1 MSSKVLLTTTKRNE
15 HMLYEQVIANNPS
28 LQPYEYVSTE
38 IAEDGKHWLLHL
50 KSSRGTEDVTCPF
63 CNSPVHI
70 CGNYS
75 MRLRDMP
82 IHPGTKQDIEIAY
95 HRYRCQS
102 CERTF
107 SEEIPFKHSE
117 TRITERAASWISA
130 FLRFNIPISTVQKIT
145 GVHWDTIKR
154 IHKDL
159 MDEAIASR
167 QKELRKE
174 GYKPKH
180 LAVDEFAIHKGHR
193 YATCVM
199 DLDTGDVLWAG
210 KGRTKA
216 DFSIF
221 FQEMDMDYL
230 SEVEA
235 VAMDMNASYNAL
247 VNEHMPWA
255 EIVYDRYH
263 MQAQFGKDVLGAV
276 RLEEAR
282 KHNALAKQL
291 KEDGCPK
298 AAIKEEKKLY
308 SEVKRARWILL
319 AGEDSLSDKDASAL
333 EKILDD
339 HADLALCHAMKEEM
353 ARLFDLRDEDEA
365 RKGWTLWFEGAK
377 ASGIPALVRFAERK
391 EKRLDGLIAHASH
404 PISTGKLEGFNNRIK
419 VAKRIA
425 YGYRDEDYFF
435 SLIQFISIPSVRFQS
450 PKKT

>member
-1 MSSKVLLTTTKRNE
+1 
-15 HMLYEQVIANNPS
+15 MLFDQIIANNPS
-28 LQPYEYVSTE
+28 LQPYEYISTE
-38 IAEDGKHWLLHL
+38 ITEDGKRLVLRL
-50 KSSRGTEDVTCPF
+50 GSRQNTAEERCPY
-63 CNSPVHI
+63 CDGHVHI
-70 CGNYS
+70 SSSQS
-75 MRLRDMP
+75 MKLRDMP
-82 IHPGTKQDIEIAY
+82 IYPGTKQDVEVAY
-95 HRYRCQS
+95 HRYICQG
-102 CERTF
+102 CGRTF
-107 SEEIPFKHSE
+107 SEEIPFKHPE
-117 TRITERAASWISA
+117 TRITERAAAWIST

-145 GVHWDTIKR
+145 GVHWDTIKH
-154 IHKDL
+154 IQKGL
-159 MDEAIASR
+159 MDEAIEDR
-167 QKELRKE
+167 RRRLLRE
-174 GYKPKH
+174 GYKPRH
-180 LAVDEFAIHKGHR
+180 LAVDEFAIYKGHR

-199 DLDTGDVLWAG
+199 DLDTGDVLWVG
-210 KGRTKA
+210 RGRTKA
-216 DFSIF
+216 DFTIF

-247 VNEHMPWA
+247 VSEHMPWA

-282 KHNALAKQL
+282 KHNAMAKQL

-298 AAIKEEKKLY
+298 AEIKEEKRLY

-319 AGEDSLSDKDASAL
+319 AGKDSLSDEDASAL

-353 ARLFDLRDEDEA
+353 IRLFDLRDEGEA
-365 RKGWTLWFEGAK
+365 RKGWSSWFEGAK

-435 SLIQFISIPSVRFQS
+435 SLIQFISIPSVRSQS
-450 PKKT
+450 LRKT